1 MAIKTLSRTTNVS
14 RGKRQIA
21 REGLV
26 LLSLLFV
33 LLIIEIIPEDS
44 FIIYS
49 RKLELEKGEQKQH
62 IYCDGLLNREY
73 LLIVSKE
80 ELLADE
86 ILRRIEQKREINKY
100 LCKAVKSGD
109 FKDRVIEE
117 TISLNK
123 QKEFLFRLV
132 IIFVYTIYLL
142 IRFIIW
148 AISTLKQK

>member
-1 MAIKTLSRTTNVS
+1 M
-14 RGKRQIA
+14 
-21 REGLV
+21 
-26 LLSLLFV
+26 LSLLFV

-86 ILRRIEQKREINKY
+86 ILRRIEQKIEINKY

-117 TISLNK
+117 KISLNK
-123 QKEFLFRLV
+123 PKEFLFRLV
-132 IIFVYTIYLL
+132 IIFVYPIYLL
-142 IRFIIW
+142 IRFIIL